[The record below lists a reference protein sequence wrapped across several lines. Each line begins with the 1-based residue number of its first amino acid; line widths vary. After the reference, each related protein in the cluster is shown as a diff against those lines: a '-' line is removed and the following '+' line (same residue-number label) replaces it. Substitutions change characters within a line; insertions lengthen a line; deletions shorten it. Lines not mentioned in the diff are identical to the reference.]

1 MRKHTLTR
9 VIAFCLT
16 LAMMLSALPVTSL
29 AAFDEDTIN
38 HATGVK
44 NVILMIGDGMGENH
58 VQAAGMTN
66 LMSIP
71 NKTYCTTRS
80 TVDVTDSAAA
90 ATALA
95 TGVKTT
101 NSYVGLNSSGTAVT
115 NLVEY
120 AQNLGM
126 KTGVVA
132 TEYIYHATPAGFTAH
147 DNDRYHYNA
156 IARDQ
161 ILSGT
166 DVMMGGGS
174 SIFNSYQTDIQEA
187 GYTYIHDTNDL
198 NSLPTSGK
206 VLAAFGAGAIQT
218 VDGNGNSNSYPK
230 LSAMTQKALA
240 LLENENGFFLMV
252 EGSDIDSYS
261 HQGKLNSAILEAQ
274 EFDNAIKTAM
284 DYVDAHGDTLLIVT
298 ADHETGGLQRS
309 GGSWTFTSGDHTSTN
324 VPVYFYYGK
333 YASSMS
339 LPDVIDNTE
348 IHDYIEKSLANYTGS
363 RTPGGTKTPESK
375 TVFFRNTANWS
386 EVYLYAWSYIS
397 NNKVEPL
404 GPWPGTKMTAGA
416 DGIYSYSTSNDL
428 AEKTLFISD
437 DIKFHDGSG
446 NRTEDITADIQ
457 FGKVYGPDGSVVDV
471 DAPTTYTVS
480 ISPTTN
486 GSVTASSYSAA
497 ANTTITLTVSPS
509 SGYKLSSLTV
519 TDSMGNTVSLSGS
532 GSTRTFTMPASNV
545 TVTAAFE
552 KDSTDP
558 DPEYNVIYF
567 VDNQGWGSVYLYA
580 FNSSDPNGTTLLGKY
595 PGTKMAKVDGYDN
608 LYSYTDISG
617 KLSETRDTI
626 KFSNGV
632 TSGSNHFRTDNQKP
646 FAFGTYYTQGT
657 VMSTGS
663 SGTKW
668 SPATTTAPTPASYTV
683 TVLND
688 GNGTASASPAS
699 APVGTT
705 VTLTAT
711 ANSGYVFKEWQVI
724 SGGVTITDNQFVMP
738 AGNVTVKA
746 VFEAAKYNVYAMTD
760 GGGTVTASPSYAAPG
775 TEITLTATPGT
786 GYHFQ
791 EWQVISGG
799 VTITGN
805 QFIMPARNVTV
816 KGVFESDTSAT
827 YTLTFVTNGGSA
839 IADVTKNS
847 GETVDLSG
855 YIPTREHFTFEG
867 WYSDSG
873 LTNKVTSVTLDQDKT
888 VYAKWTEN
896 TTETGCVF
904 YFQKPDH
911 WGTVYIYLWDQSS
924 GSTIHYTGD
933 WPGTQM
939 TEVPDCNGLYTYTY
953 PGTDL
958 GANAL
963 VVFNAGI
970 GGEQTVDIDNANQS
984 NKVFRLTVQRD
995 GKWDVDVNDAI
1006 VADDGHVAP
1015 NAIYFVNS
1023 ENWSPVY
1030 LHYWGSNVDNTTYP
1044 GVEMTQVAG
1053 SLYKFVDAKRVLAHA
1068 DGMKINNNSGARE
1081 TLTINAPDIKYGATY
1096 SLNGKSSNNQWNYAV
1111 SGGVLASKFANETAF
1126 GSEDVYLA
1134 VLLDSSG
1141 GLPGEPARSTF
1152 RYAGSN
1158 GSYKV
1163 AYLDNNEPKY
1173 STNSVD
1179 VIDSEIYGALVPSVN
1194 GDGTKGIVD
1203 VTGAAILPYIQSV
1216 DWDAFLQGIAA
1227 YNQTAENQVIASDG
1241 TVIDSNNYTRYRV
1254 VPYVIKHEVGYSKG
1268 WHIDCRVMPESYVS
1282 LQYNLN
1288 LPEGETVGSDLSVPH
1303 SEDMARGS
1311 TKMVGSVMDGSRTV
1325 AVKDTIT
1332 TTNGTTLYF
1341 QGWKDSLGQVYLP
1354 GDNITLQD
1362 NTTLYAIWTKVENPT
1377 YSVTYVFRS
1386 GTENVSLPT
1395 TGMPAAPA
1403 GADDVS
1409 GSYSVDATVY
1419 LPVNEKIGDR
1429 TYVWVFNGWYTDE
1442 AMNTPAASTLSVS
1455 ENITLYGKWLR
1466 WETFTITY
1474 TDGVENEEVFADQV
1488 TENLLSGDATPAFD
1502 ADPNTDGNQDPTR
1515 TGFVFAGWD
1524 PAVAATVT
1532 GNATYTATWE
1542 VDRNGNGVADK
1553 DETKYTV
1560 TYTDGVENEVVFAD
1574 QTTENLLSGDATPA
1588 FDADP
1593 NTDGNQDPTRT
1604 GFVFA
1609 GWDPAVAATVT
1620 GNATYTAQWQGLSI
1634 VKQLTE
1640 IRRGENIVYSASS
1653 HHGIP
1658 SAQVGDILTYT
1669 ITVRNTGNVSLGDI
1683 RVADT
1688 MMADNDSRTP
1698 NLSKSVINGL
1708 SVGAEEEILV
1718 TYVVKDMDA
1727 GKVLTNTAA
1736 AYIGEDK
1743 VGEDSAAP
1751 VSVKNQ
1757 YTVTYEWDSS
1767 KPANFTG
1774 TLPSAVTVN
1783 EGDSYTV
1790 STQTYDNVTT
1800 DNGIYLF
1807 LGWFDGNGA
1816 KQTTLENIN
1825 RDMTLY
1831 GKWSFQEFAKATVK
1845 VEYALYNADGTV
1857 LLRTLAD
1864 TGASVTGKVGTPYDL
1879 SAYKP
1884 VIIAL
1889 DGDTFVFQSQS
1900 SDAFTGTIPEGGLTI
1915 TRRYWKV
1922 EIRELTVEKTV
1933 SADSAKVGDQLTY
1946 TIKITNSGNVDLTDI
1961 TVTDEM
1967 LNESATIIRLSAG
1980 EAVTFQYPYVVPAD
1994 SAGKTIT
2001 NIVDAKASDGTAGTA
2016 SCTTQIEESAPD
2028 LPLLDKGNHVA
2039 YIIGYEDGT
2048 IRPDATIT
2056 RAEVATIFFRLMTDE
2071 ARNYYWCQTNPFTD
2085 VPASAWYNNAV
2096 STLNAAGLIL
2106 DIQDGMFLP
2115 NQPITRAEFSVMAA
2129 KFTKMTASTQTSS
2142 FIDVP
2147 SDHWAAAEI
2156 ALIEQQGWIKGD
2168 GNGYF
2173 RPDATIT
2180 RAEAMAI
2187 VNRMLERAVEK
2198 EHMIPTMIQW
2208 ADNPTANW
2216 YYEDVQEATNSH
2228 TFVRLTKQ
2236 VPGENYFYEEWQ
2248 LLLTNPN
2255 WAELEKSW
2263 RQTNSK

>member
-16 LAMMLSALPVTSL
+16 LAIMLSALPVTSL
-29 AAFDEDTIN
+29 AAFDEDAIN

-120 AQNLGM
+120 AQDLGM

-147 DNDRYHYNA
+147 DNARYHYNA

-174 SIFNSYQTDIQEA
+174 SIFNNYQTDIQDA
-187 GYTYIHDTNDL
+187 GYTYVHDTNSL

-206 VLAAFGAGAIQT
+206 VLAAFGSGAIQT

-252 EGSDIDSYS
+252 EGSDIDTYS
-261 HQGKLNSAILEAQ
+261 HQRKLNSAILEAQ
-274 EFDNAIKTAM
+274 EFDKAIKTAM

-298 ADHETGGLQRS
+298 ADHETGGLQRN
-309 GGSWTFTSGDHTSTN
+309 GDSWAFTTGDHTSTN
-324 VPVYFYYGK
+324 VPVYFYYGN
-333 YASSMS
+333 ASSMS

-348 IHDYIEKSLANYTGS
+348 IHNYIEKSLANYTGS
-363 RTPGGTKTPESK
+363 RSSGGTKTPESK
-375 TVFFRNTANWS
+375 TVFFQNTGNWG
-386 EVYLYAWSYIS
+386 EVYLYAWSDIS
-397 NNKVEPL
+397 GNKVEPL
-404 GPWPGTKMTAGA
+404 GSWPGTKMTAGA
-416 DGIYSYSTSNDL
+416 NGLYSYSTSSDL

-437 DIKFHDGSG
+437 DIVFNDGSG
-446 NRTEDITADIQ
+446 NKTENITSDIQ

-471 DAPTTYTVS
+471 DTPTTYTVS
-480 ISPTTN
+480 IASTAN
-486 GSVTASSYSAA
+486 GSVAASSYSAA

-519 TDSMGNTVSLSGS
+519 TDSTGNTVALSGS
-532 GSTRTFTMPASNV
+532 GSKRTFTMPASNV
-545 TVTAAFE
+545 TVTAAFVE
-552 KDSTDP
+552 DSTDP

-580 FNSSDPNGTTLLGKY
+580 FNSSDPNGTKLLGTY

-608 LYSYTDISG
+608 LYSYTDING
-617 KLSETRDTI
+617 TLSETRDTI

-663 SGTKW
+663 GGTKW
-668 SPATTTAPTPASYTV
+668 TPATTTAPTPASYTV
-683 TVLND
+683 TVEND

-738 AGNVTVKA
+738 AGDVTVKA
-746 VFEAAKYNVYAMTD
+746 VFEAAKYNVYVMTD
-760 GGGTVTASPSYAAPG
+760 GGGTVTANPSYAAPG

-805 QFIMPARNVTV
+805 QFVMPARNVTV
-816 KGVFESDTSAT
+816 KGVFESDTPAT
-827 YTLTFVTNGGSA
+827 HTLSFVTNGGSA

-855 YIPTREHFTFEG
+855 YIPTREHYIFEG
-867 WYSDSG
+867 WYSDSA

-888 VYAKWTEN
+888 VYAKWTLN
-896 TTETGCVF
+896 TNEPAGPYVF
-904 YFQKPDH
+904 YFVKPAS
-911 WGTVYIYLWDQSS
+911 WTTAYIHLWNN
-924 GSTIHYTGD
+924 TGD
-933 WPGTQM
+933 LTGGWPGAPMVQ
-939 TEVPDCNGLYTYTY
+939 VPGVSNLYTYTY
-953 PGTDL
+953 TGTLGTD
-958 GANAL
+958 A
-963 VVFNAGI
+963 
-970 GGEQTVDIDNANQS
+970 
-984 NKVFRLTVQRD
+984 KVIF
-995 GKWDVDVNDAI
+995 
-1006 VADDGHVAP
+1006 
-1015 NAIYFVNS
+1015 
-1023 ENWSPVY
+1023 
-1030 LHYWGSNVDNTTYP
+1030 
-1044 GVEMTQVAG
+1044 
-1053 SLYKFVDAKRVLAHA
+1053 
-1068 DGMKINNNSGARE
+1068 NNNRSPQTNTISVGPSG
-1081 TLTINAPDIKYGATY
+1081 TVYNSDGTTS
-1096 SLNGKSSNNQWNYAV
+1096 SLHSVTVVPSNNGSVTAPSSAV
-1111 SGGVLASKFANETAF
+1111 SGTTVTLTVSPDAGYTLANLTVTGGEGQTVSTSGSGNVYTFTMPATDVTVTATFKVPTVEKKIYFNNTKNWSNVYLYWSGSEKTNPGWPGKQMAYDSETDLYYYNDEDELALASADFIIFSNGSSTNQTIDITDIYYGGIYSVDTYNNRWTYTLDSSNGVLASTFYVAPPLTVS
-1126 GSEDVYLA
+1126 GDVYLA
-1134 VLLDSSG
+1134 VLIDPSNGFPS
-1141 GLPGEPARSTF
+1141 EPTVSTF
-1152 RYAGSN
+1152 AYVAAD
-1158 GSYKV
+1158 GSYGVSK
-1163 AYLDNNEPKY
+1163 LDNNNPKF
-1173 STNSVD
+1173 SNDATT
-1179 VIDSEIYGALVPSVN
+1179 VICDSILDDLVPSVN
-1194 GDGTKGIVD
+1194 GDGTIGVVD
-1203 VTGAAILPYIQSV
+1203 VTGNTLVQYFAENSV
-1216 DWDAFLQGIAA
+1216 NMDAFLTGIAA
-1227 YNQTAENQVIASDG
+1227 YNHATASGEEKVKAADG
-1241 TVIDSNNYTRYRV
+1241 TVITIENSGNYRV
-1254 VPYVIKHEVGYSKG
+1254 VPYVIKRQTDTSTG
-1268 WHIDCRVMPESYVS
+1268 WHIDCRVMPKAYVT
-1282 LQYNLN
+1282 LTYKDN
-1288 LPEGETVGSDLSVPH
+1288 LPEGETLSGLGLPDGADVESGRELTVGAPRINNSSIRVHDV
-1303 SEDMARGS
+1303 
-1311 TKMVGSVMDGSRTV
+1311 V
-1325 AVKDTIT
+1325 T
-1332 TTNGTTLYF
+1332 TSSGKTLYF
-1341 QGWKDSLGQVYLP
+1341 QGWNTQANGEGATYIP
-1354 GDNITLQD
+1354 GENIKVKA
-1362 NTTLYAIWTKVENPT
+1362 NTTLYAIWTEAEHQT
-1377 YSVTYVFRS
+1377 Y
-1386 GTENVSLPT
+1386 
-1395 TGMPAAPA
+1395 
-1403 GADDVS
+1403 
-1409 GSYSVDATVY
+1409 TV
-1419 LPVNEKIGDR
+1419 
-1429 TYVWVFNGWYTDE
+1429 
-1442 AMNTPAASTLSVS
+1442 
-1455 ENITLYGKWLR
+1455 
-1466 WETFTITY
+1466 TY
-1474 TDGVENEEVFADQV
+1474 TDGVENEEVFADQ
-1488 TENLLSGDATPAFD
+1488 TTGNLLSGDATPAFD
-1502 ADPNTDGNQDPTR
+1502 ADPNTDGNQNPTR

-1524 PAVAATVT
+1524 PAVA
-1532 GNATYTATWE
+1532 E
-1542 VDRNGNGVADK
+1542 
-1553 DETKYTV
+1553 
-1560 TYTDGVENEVVFAD
+1560 
-1574 QTTENLLSGDATPA
+1574 
-1588 FDADP
+1588 
-1593 NTDGNQDPTRT
+1593 
-1604 GFVFA
+1604 
-1609 GWDPAVAATVT
+1609 TVT
-1620 GNATYTAQWQGLSI
+1620 GNATYTAQWQGISI

-1640 IRRGENIVYSASS
+1640 IRRGENVVYSAAS
-1653 HHGIP
+1653 HQGIP

-1683 RVADT
+1683 RIADT

-1708 SVGAEEEILV
+1708 SVGAEEEIHV

-1736 AYIGEDK
+1736 AYIGADK

-1751 VSVKNQ
+1751 VYVKNQ

-1774 TLPSAVTVN
+1774 DLPSAVTVN

-1800 DNGIYLF
+1800 ENGMYLF

-1831 GKWSFQEFAKATVK
+1831 GKWLFQEFAKATVK
-1845 VEYALYNADGTV
+1845 VEYALYNTDGTV
-1857 LLRTLAD
+1857 LLRTLVD

-1879 SAYKP
+1879 SAYQP
-1884 VIIAL
+1884 VSIAL
-1889 DGDTFVFQSQS
+1889 DGESFVFQSQS

-1922 EIRELTVEKTV
+1922 EIRELTVEKAV
-1933 SADSAKVGDQLTY
+1933 SADYAKVGDQLTY
-1946 TIKITNSGNVDLTDI
+1946 TIKITNSGNVDLTNI

-1967 LNESATIIRLSAG
+1967 LNESAMIATLSAG
-1980 EAVTFQYPYVVPAD
+1980 EVVTFQYPYVVPAD
-1994 SAGKTIT
+1994 CAGKTIT

-2016 SCTTQIEESAPD
+2016 SCTTRIEESAPD
-2028 LPLLDKGNHVA
+2028 LPLLDKSNHVA

-2048 IRPDATIT
+2048 IRPEATIT

-2096 STLNAAGLIL
+2096 STLNAAGLIP

-2198 EHMIPTMIQW
+2198 EHMLPTMIQW

-2236 VPGENYFYEEWQ
+2236 VPGESYFYEEWQ

-2263 RQTNSK
+2263 SQINSK